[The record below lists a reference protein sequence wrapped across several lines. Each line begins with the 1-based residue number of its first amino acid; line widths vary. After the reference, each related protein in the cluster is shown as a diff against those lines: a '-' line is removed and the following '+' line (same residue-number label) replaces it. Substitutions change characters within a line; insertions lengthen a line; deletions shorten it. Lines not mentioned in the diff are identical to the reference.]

1 MLKKLQCFRF
11 SIQLNVPPAQ
21 PNTDL
26 RMLKLAGYLPYLSTV
41 SATTSPPRL
50 SSLSCMQKRLLFSL
64 VLLAGCSAPAEK
76 QPVTGTQAP
85 QADKSYSIRS
95 ISISLPNHWEQLAPL
110 PSGVYP
116 FRNSQ
121 CDTTLA
127 FCENFTLNF
136 QPNTAHLSLAQVESS
151 ILAALPN
158 RYKQLKI
165 ISSQD
170 ITIESTPAKLIDYMF
185 MEQNMHLGSTI
196 GVLIRKDTVVVLTG
210 MALNQPEGS
219 YTNYRP
225 TLVRIIT
232 SLSGK

>member
-1 MLKKLQCFRF
+1 MK
-11 SIQLNVPPAQ
+11 
-21 PNTDL
+21 
-26 RMLKLAGYLPYLSTV
+26 
-41 SATTSPPRL
+41 
-50 SSLSCMQKRLLFSL
+50 KRLLFAL
-64 VLLAGCSAPAEK
+64 VLLTSCSAPAEK
-76 QPVTGTQAP
+76 QPVAVTQAP
-85 QADKSYSIRS
+85 QADKSYSIRNVS
-95 ISISLPNHWEQLAPL
+95 IRLPSHWEQVTTL
-110 PSGVYP
+110 PDGATLPIGIYP
-116 FRNSQ
+116 FKNSQ

-127 FCENFTLNF
+127 FCENFDINF
-136 QPNTAHLSLAQVESS
+136 QPNTANLSLAQVESS

-158 RYKQLKI
+158 QYKQVKI

-170 ITIESTPAKLIDYMF
+170 ITIDNTPAKLIDYMLT
-185 MEQNMHLGSTI
+185 ERNTHLGSTM